1 MKNVNENKLIKWM
14 TFITSMGDHFTFFS
28 VVILTQQL
36 FKNVWLSSYNVAIQA
51 LAIALGCFLVP
62 KTLSRFKVR
71 NIFFCTQFIS
81 MLAVLFLFFGIKNG
95 TIHSPITLYSV
106 LFIVTVLW
114 QIYTAARESFS
125 KNQTNHV
132 SEHRTLQAEILEGFF
147 SAQIFGPPLAAFL
160 ILKFNSTLPLLID
173 GISFGICALLSLF
186 VRSEIKLERKASLLK
201 PLKYFSEKPLL
212 KKIFLLRTVGF
223 WVPISIFNLVL
234 FPMAEEQFKNILSQ
248 GNELLGTAI
257 FYSLLGFGA
266 TVGTLS
272 VRKGLFKSS
281 FLDDGKLAFYC
292 QIMMGTTMLLLIPN
306 FNFFLNQLI
315 FFINGTFMGINALAT
330 QTIRRKLATNEEFVE
345 VIALEPIFGRSIDYA
360 VASICILMPRSWWPI
375 QLTAASCWLFVLAR
389 KHLAFDQNNHHA
401 KKNL

>member
-1 MKNVNENKLIKWM
+1 M

-51 LAIALGCFLVP
+51 LAIAVGCFLIP
-62 KTLSRFKVR
+62 KTLSKFKVKH
-71 NIFFCTQFIS
+71 IFFCTQLIS
-81 MLAVLFLFFGIKNG
+81 MIAVLFLFVGIKNE
-95 TIHSPITLYSV
+95 TIHSPITLYAV
-106 LFIVTVLW
+106 LFVVTVLW

-125 KNQTNHV
+125 KNQTKDA

-160 ILKFNSTLPLLID
+160 ILKFNSTLPLVID
-173 GISFGICALLSLF
+173 GVSFGVCALLALF
-186 VRSEIKLERKASLLK
+186 IRSEIKLERKASLLK

-234 FPMAEEQFKNILSQ
+234 FPMAEEQFKNILNP

-266 TVGTLS
+266 TIGTLS

-281 FLDDGKLAFYC
+281 LLGDGKLAFYC
-292 QIMMGTTMLLLIPN
+292 QVMMGITLLLLIPN
-306 FNFFLNQLI
+306 FNFIFNQVI

-375 QLTAASCWLFVLAR
+375 QLAAAAGWLLIVAR
-389 KHLAFDQNNHHA
+389 SNLSFDHDNR
-401 KKNL
+401 K

>member
-1 MKNVNENKLIKWM
+1 MQKINENKLIKWM

-51 LAIALGCFLVP
+51 LAIAVGCFLIP
-62 KTLSRFKVR
+62 KTLSRFKVKH
-71 NIFFCTQFIS
+71 IFFCTQFIS
-81 MLAVLFLFFGIKNG
+81 MIAVLFLFVGIKNE
-95 TIHSPITLYSV
+95 TIHSPITLYAV
-106 LFIVTVLW
+106 LFVVTVLW

-125 KNQTNHV
+125 KNQTKNV

-160 ILKFNSTLPLLID
+160 ILKFNATLPLVID
-173 GISFGICALLSLF
+173 GISFGVCALLALF
-186 VRSEIKLERKASLLK
+186 IRSEIKLERKASLLK

-234 FPMAEEQFKNILSQ
+234 FPMAEEQFKNILNP

-266 TVGTLS
+266 TIGTLS
-272 VRKGLFKSS
+272 VRKGFFKSS
-281 FLDDGKLAFYC
+281 LLGDGKLAFYC
-292 QIMMGTTMLLLIPN
+292 QIMMGITLLLLIPN
-306 FNFFLNQLI
+306 FNFIFNQVI

-360 VASICILMPRSWWPI
+360 VASTCILMPRSWWPI
-375 QLTAASCWLFVLAR
+375 QLTAAACWLLIVAR
-389 KHLAFDQNNHHA
+389 SNLSFDHDNRN
-401 KKNL
+401 

>member
-1 MKNVNENKLIKWM
+1 M

-51 LAIALGCFLVP
+51 LAIAVGCFLIP
-62 KTLSRFKVR
+62 KTLSKFKVKH
-71 NIFFCTQFIS
+71 IFFCTQLIS
-81 MLAVLFLFFGIKNG
+81 MIAVLFLFVGIKNE
-95 TIHSPITLYSV
+95 TIHSPITLYAV
-106 LFIVTVLW
+106 LFVVTVLW

-125 KNQTNHV
+125 KNQTKDA

-160 ILKFNSTLPLLID
+160 ILKFNSTLPLVID
-173 GISFGICALLSLF
+173 GISFGVCALLALF
-186 VRSEIKLERKASLLK
+186 IRSEIKLERKASLLK

-234 FPMAEEQFKNILSQ
+234 FPMAEEEFKNILNP

-266 TVGTLS
+266 TIGTLS

-281 FLDDGKLAFYC
+281 LLGDGKLAFYC
-292 QIMMGTTMLLLIPN
+292 QVMMGITLLLLIPN
-306 FNFFLNQLI
+306 FNFIFNQVI

-375 QLTAASCWLFVLAR
+375 QLAAAAGWLLIVAQSNLSFDHDNR
-389 KHLAFDQNNHHA
+389 K
-401 KKNL
+401 

>member
-1 MKNVNENKLIKWM
+1 MKITNENKLIKWM

-28 VVILTQQL
+28 VVVLTQQL

-51 LAIALGCFLVP
+51 LAIAVGCFLVP
-62 KTLSRFKVR
+62 QTLSRFKVKH
-71 NIFFCTQFIS
+71 IFFCTQIVS
-81 MLAVLFLFFGIKNG
+81 MLAVFFLFFGIKNN
-95 TIHSPITLYSV
+95 IIQSPLTLYLV
-106 LFIVTVLW
+106 LFVVTVLW

-125 KNQTNHV
+125 KTQTKIS
-132 SEHRTLQAEILEGFF
+132 SEHRTLQAEVLEGFF

-160 ILKFNSTLPLLID
+160 ILKFNASLPLAID
-173 GISFGICALLSLF
+173 GISFGLCALLSLF
-186 VRSEIKLERKASLLK
+186 IKSEIKLERKASLLK

-212 KKIFLLRTVGF
+212 KKIFLLRTIGF

-248 GNELLGTAI
+248 GYELLGTAI
-257 FYSLLGFGA
+257 FYSLLGLGA
-266 TVGTLS
+266 TLGTIS

-281 FLDDGKLAFYC
+281 LLGDGKLAFYC
-292 QIMMGTTMLLLIPN
+292 QIIMAITMLLLISNIN
-306 FNFFLNQLI
+306 FIFNQVI

-360 VASICILMPRSWWPI
+360 IASICVLMPRSWWPI
-375 QLTAASCWLFVLAR
+375 QLAAAACWLLAIAR
-389 KHLAFDQNNHHA
+389 AHMSFD
-401 KKNL
+401 